1 MSAGKKAGMDMTQGT
16 IWNKILLFALPL
28 AASSMLQQ
36 LFNSVDTAVVGR
48 FASSEALAAVGS
60 NGSLIS
66 LMINLFIGISLGA
79 NVVIAKYI
87 GQKSEENVQA
97 AVHTA
102 IVVALISGVFV
113 MIFGQLIAKP
123 VLTLMG
129 TPDDVI
135 DLAVQYLRIYLLG
148 MPFIMLYDF
157 GSSILRS
164 IGDSKRPL
172 YSLIAAGIINTGL
185 NLLLVIVFQMSV
197 AGVAIA
203 TVISNLTSA
212 SIVMYI
218 LMHETSVIRIDRKQ
232 LKIVPKELKKILV
245 IGIPA
250 GLQGMMFSIANVC
263 IQSAIN
269 SFGAD
274 AIAGSAAALNYE
286 FFAYFVVNAFAQAT
300 VTFTSQNFGAKKYD
314 RCKKIYRITMT
325 LAVAVTIIMCGCFL
339 LWKGFFIGI
348 FTSEPKVAHYASVRM
363 MRLLSFYFLIPTYE
377 IAGSTLRGMGYSM
390 TPAVIT
396 VFGTCVFRL
405 AWIYT
410 VCRKFKGFEVLMNVY
425 PVSWVITGS
434 LVLLSYYVIRRKVFN
449 NNNAG

>member
-1 MSAGKKAGMDMTQGT
+1 
-16 IWNKILLFALPL
+16 
-28 AASSMLQQ
+28 
-36 LFNSVDTAVVGR
+36 
-48 FASSEALAAVGS
+48 
-60 NGSLIS
+60 
-66 LMINLFIGISLGA
+66 
-79 NVVIAKYI
+79 
-87 GQKSEENVQA
+87 
-97 AVHTA
+97 
-102 IVVALISGVFV
+102 

-269 SFGAD
+269 SFGA
-274 AIAGSAAALNYE
+274 AKE
-286 FFAYFVVNAFAQAT
+286 FQKRVAQLQAVSEELSQVVLVVRKRQWLMLET
-300 VTFTSQNFGAKKYD
+300 VTIKPKKE
-314 RCKKIYRITMT
+314 C
-325 LAVAVTIIMCGCFL
+325 VV
-339 LWKGFFIGI
+339 
-348 FTSEPKVAHYASVRM
+348 
-363 MRLLSFYFLIPTYE
+363 LS
-377 IAGSTLRGMGYSM
+377 
-390 TPAVIT
+390 
-396 VFGTCVFRL
+396 
-405 AWIYT
+405 
-410 VCRKFKGFEVLMNVY
+410 
-425 PVSWVITGS
+425 
-434 LVLLSYYVIRRKVFN
+434 VLLAELSQAVSAVW
-449 NNNAG
+449 